1 MAEHFRKTYQSAGD
15 LVRLLQQRGLRVSN
29 VLKAENY
36 IRNIGYYR
44 LSAYL
49 YPLLKIPKDLHQ
61 FKKRSTFHKAITLYR
76 FDRKLRLLMFD
87 EIEKIEVAVRST
99 IVSVACE
106 MTGNPFWMT
115 NSAYFANQREFND
128 TMALIKKGYDRS
140 REDFIKH
147 FKQKYLEPY
156 PPAWELA
163 EILPLG
169 VITRIYANIRDYKI
183 QKKIAQRFY
192 LNIPVFESWMTII
205 TLTRN
210 SCCHHARVWNKEYT
224 IKALRMKNMKR
235 PWINNGIAQSRV
247 FFNLSI
253 IKYFLDIVSPNNHMK
268 QDILNLLQKYPS
280 ADKKAMGF
288 PMDWEDEE
296 IWKS

>member
-29 VLKAENY
+29 VIKAENY

-61 FKKRSTFHKAITLYR
+61 FKKRSTFHKAIMLYR

-128 TMALIKKGYDRS
+128 TMALIKKEYDRS

-147 FKQKYLEPY
+147 FKQKYLEPKG
-156 PPAWELA
+156 
-163 EILPLG
+163 IKG
-169 VITRIYANIRDYKI
+169 TGHVIR
-183 QKKIAQRFY
+183 
-192 LNIPVFESWMTII
+192 
-205 TLTRN
+205 
-210 SCCHHARVWNKEYT
+210 
-224 IKALRMKNMKR
+224 
-235 PWINNGIAQSRV
+235 
-247 FFNLSI
+247 
-253 IKYFLDIVSPNNHMK
+253 
-268 QDILNLLQKYPS
+268 S
-280 ADKKAMGF
+280 A
-288 PMDWEDEE
+288 
-296 IWKS
+296 